1 MQDLSK
7 KWEPLHLEVT
17 DVQDKA
23 HELEKVSC
31 ISSSTVIS
39 KMSENVKHKWQ
50 ALVSSLE
57 NKKETLSNIKKHW
70 EDFTTQKDSVEK
82 SLLEMEDALP
92 EVNIEKSSLL
102 ELDTQLRTVKV
113 IHCFRRCLREVQNPT
128 LLKLLNSCPICLL
141 YLVLVSLF

>member
-1 MQDLSK
+1 
-7 KWEPLHLEVT
+7 
-17 DVQDKA
+17 
-23 HELEKVSC
+23 
-31 ISSSTVIS
+31 
-39 KMSENVKHKWQ
+39 MSENVKHKWQ

-82 SLLEMEDALP
+82 SLLEMGDVLP

-102 ELDTQLRTVKV
+102 ELDNQLRTVKV
-113 IHCFRRCLREVQNPT
+113 IHCFRRCLRKVQNPT